1 MVTELINNGMITD
14 AIAQLKDRALKYPNE
29 NFIDRIEA
37 IATDFKACRTNIVG
51 NCILPCSRNSTT

>member
-37 IATDFKACRTNIVG
+37 IATDFKYMSDFMLQGMKLVQQ
-51 NCILPCSRNSTT
+51 